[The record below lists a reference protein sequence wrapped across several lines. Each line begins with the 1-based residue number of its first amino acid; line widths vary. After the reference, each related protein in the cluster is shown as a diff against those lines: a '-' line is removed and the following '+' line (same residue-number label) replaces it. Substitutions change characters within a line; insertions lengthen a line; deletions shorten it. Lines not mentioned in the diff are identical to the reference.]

1 MGLVTIIGGFI
12 LKLIEIMLGSSGGVE
27 NSKVV
32 EQNKKLREKLRQ
44 QEADKISER
53 NNVTDIDTVKAKIVK
68 EDDDEITINP
78 SAGFSKLPK
87 P

>member
-1 MGLVTIIGGFI
+1 MGLVTIIGGFL
-12 LKLIEIMLGSSGGVE
+12 LKLIEILLGSSGGVE

-53 NNVTDIDTVKAKIVK
+53 NNVTDIDTVKGKIVK
-68 EDDDEITINP
+68 ETDDEITINP
-78 SAGFSKLPK
+78 SAGFNKLPK